1 MITVLFVAIPLEH
14 KGNRKLLACRSLAA
28 FARYVGY
35 PEMVNQGDSSKHA
48 LMAVAHG
55 ACAPLTCAA
64 QRRSPVK
71 SKASNGAAERDRAVQ
86 TAEGMP
92 RTLRL
97 DVPSRNN
104 VAVGSILTIM
114 SFLERDA
121 AWLLS
126 QAGSADST
134 TAHSR
139 QLEKSH
145 DSPLPPFAGTGHVK
159 GSDTLGFQAEE
170 QPGIRF
176 VAGEMTDDQRSP
188 HWHESGHGCGSHHS
202 TLSSTPVAGRPANV
216 ATGNETGVTRHA
228 EVGKTD
234 RVLPATPRAP
244 VHGGSG
250 VHVGA
255 PPGGDTTY
263 QPTALDNTA
272 PARVAVNT
280 LRSELE
286 ETRFPWTWQDLW
298 IQGGRH
304 LLQWRSMRTAS
315 RQNPQ
320 R

>member
-104 VAVGSILTIM
+104 VAVGSILPIM

-126 QAGSADST
+126 QAGSADGT

-170 QPGIRF
+170 QPGDTVRGWGDDRRATLTSLAREWAWLWLAPFDAF
-176 VAGEMTDDQRSP
+176 VDTSCRTTSERGNWQR
-188 HWHESGHGCGSHHS
+188 
-202 TLSSTPVAGRPANV
+202 
-216 ATGNETGVTRHA
+216 
-228 EVGKTD
+228 D
-234 RVLPATPRAP
+234 RR
-244 VHGGSG
+244 
-250 VHVGA
+250 
-255 PPGGDTTY
+255 DE
-263 QPTALDNTA
+263 
-272 PARVAVNT
+272 AR
-280 LRSELE
+280 
-286 ETRFPWTWQDLW
+286 
-298 IQGGRH
+298 
-304 LLQWRSMRTAS
+304 
-315 RQNPQ
+315 
-320 R
+320 